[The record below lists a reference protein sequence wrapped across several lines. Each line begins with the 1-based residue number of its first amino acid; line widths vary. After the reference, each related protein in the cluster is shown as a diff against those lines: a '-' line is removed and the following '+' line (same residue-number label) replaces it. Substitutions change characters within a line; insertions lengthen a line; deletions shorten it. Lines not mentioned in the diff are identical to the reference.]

1 MVLATVVIVAAL
13 VGDSL
18 IDLAVEAKVDAL
30 LAKSTLEEKI
40 GQLNHLREL

>member
-1 MVLATVVIVAAL
+1 MVLATVVIVAPL

-30 LAKSTLEEKI
+30 LAKMTLEEKI
-40 GQLNHLREL
+40 GQLNQLREL